1 MRFIYRS
8 KLADDIRKGGDDM
21 AENYSNEY
29 IREIYQ
35 RNVDDIFGL
44 CFSYLKNIHD
54 CEDAVSA
61 VFIKLMNK
69 KPVFESEKQEKA
81 WLIVTACNQCKS
93 MLRFSIRHPKVDIS
107 TLPEQEYWDNTENQE
122 LLELVLSLP
131 EKYRIVLYLY
141 FFIGYSL
148 AEISELI
155 KVNQST
161 VRSRLFYGKKK
172 LRKMIGGNEYEKIY
186 GNDETYPPNRGTEEQ
201 NA

>member
-1 MRFIYRS
+1 MIALGIIAVLIVLVTVTRVGIIAQWDGALSLQLAVGPIRF
-8 KLADDIRKGGDDM
+8 KLTPGKKKTGDKPK
-21 AENYSNEY
+21 
-29 IREIYQ
+29 REKTTK
-35 RNVDDIFGL
+35 
-44 CFSYLKNIHD
+44 S
-54 CEDAVSA
+54 
-61 VFIKLMNK
+61 NK
-69 KPVFESEKQEKA
+69 KKKTTNPWPHVLLTN
-81 WLIVTACNQCKS
+81 W
-93 MLRFSIRHPKVDIS
+93 
-107 TLPEQEYWDNTENQE
+107 QE